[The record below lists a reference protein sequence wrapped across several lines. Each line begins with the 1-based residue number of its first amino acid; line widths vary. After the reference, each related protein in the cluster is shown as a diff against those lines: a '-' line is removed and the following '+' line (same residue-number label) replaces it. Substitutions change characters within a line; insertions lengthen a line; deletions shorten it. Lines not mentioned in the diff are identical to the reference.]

1 MFNVGDK
8 IVYPSQGVG
17 IIDVVEE
24 KEFLGE
30 MQKYYRIHLVNNN
43 LKLMLPANRSEI
55 CNLRLISDPSILD
68 KTLNNINEFSTELE
82 ELNSSNCKMRLHD
95 NTIKF
100 KLGTLKDYIEIISN
114 LTQVSKDHNLNT
126 SEKQM
131 LTNTKKFLINEICLS
146 KEISN
151 TEATILLDNSL
162 SLI

>member
-68 KTLNNINEFSTELE
+68 KALNNINDFSTELE
-82 ELNSSNCKMRLHD
+82 ELNSSNCKTRLND

-100 KLGTLKDYIEIISN
+100 KLGTLRDYIEIISN
-114 LTQVSKDHNLNT
+114 LTQVSKNHNLNT

-131 LTNTKKFLINEICLS
+131 LTKTKKFLINEICLS
-146 KEISN
+146 KGISD
-151 TEATILLDNSL
+151 TDATNLLDNSL